1 MKISTSKTELQSA
14 LQKLSKATP
23 TRSTLPIL
31 TSVLFDAQKS
41 GTVLRTTDL
50 EIAIVVSLPASLE
63 EPGSCAIPIQPLVEI
78 TNALPETRITFS
90 VDGSNKV
97 KMSTEVG
104 EYDLS
109 GKPSEEFPAL
119 PDVDNRKAAGIKGSI
134 LREIIHTNL
143 FAVSQDELKPSLTGV
158 LFRFGENILTAVSTD
173 GHRLVRYIRNDYESK
188 EFQGDVVI
196 PKKFLN
202 MISNIIPAEETI
214 QVWMGDSHMTL
225 SIGSDT
231 YFTRIIDERFPDYES
246 VIPKENDKTVTANR
260 ESLLSGVKRV
270 SIFSNRSTHQI
281 ALNIQE
287 GKALLTT
294 EDPERASKAKEELD
308 VELSGEAV
316 TVGKNANYLKDV
328 LSHIGTEDIR
338 IELKSSISAG
348 LFFPETQ
355 EKDSELTM
363 LLMPIRLSD

>member
-31 TSVLFDAQKS
+31 TSVLFDAQED

-63 EPGSCAIPIQPLVEI
+63 ETGSCAIPIQPLVEI
-78 TNALPETRITFS
+78 TNALPETRITIS
-90 VDGSNKV
+90 IDDSNRI
-97 KMSTEVG
+97 KMSTEIG

-134 LREIIHTNL
+134 LSEIIKTNL
-143 FAVSQDELKPSLTGV
+143 FAVSQDELKPALTGI
-158 LFRFGENILTAVSTD
+158 LFRFGDNMLTAVSTD
-173 GHRLVRYIRNDYESK
+173 GHRLVKYVRKDYESK

-202 MISNIIPAEETI
+202 MISNILPADEII
-214 QVWMGDSHMTL
+214 QVWMGESHMTL

-246 VIPKENDKTVTANR
+246 VLPKENDKTV
-260 ESLLSGVKRV
+260 SVKKDDILSGVKRV

-281 ALNIQE
+281 ALDISE
-287 GKALLTT
+287 GKIVLTT
-294 EDPERASKAKEELD
+294 EDPERASKAKEELVAD
-308 VELSGEAV
+308 LNGEGV
-316 TVGKNANYLKDV
+316 TIGYNANYLKDV
-328 LSHIGTEDIR
+328 LSHIGTEDLR

-348 LFFPETQ
+348 LFYPGKQ
-355 EKDSELTM
+355 EKNSDLTM
-363 LLMPIRLSD
+363 LLMPIRLGD

>member
-31 TSVLFDAQKS
+31 TSVLFDAQES

-50 EIAIVVSLPASLE
+50 EISIVVSLPASLE
-63 EPGSCAIPIQPLVEI
+63 EAGSCAIPIQPLIEI
-78 TNALPETRITFS
+78 TNALPETRITFAI
-90 VDGSNKV
+90 DGSNRI
-97 KMSTEVG
+97 KMSTDIG

-134 LREIIHTNL
+134 LSEIIHTNL
-143 FAVSQDELKPSLTGV
+143 FAVSQDELKPALTGI
-158 LFRFGENILTAVSTD
+158 LFRFGDNTLTAVSTD
-173 GHRLVRYIRNDYESK
+173 GHRLVKYVRNDYESND
-188 EFQGDVVI
+188 FQGDVVI
-196 PKKFLN
+196 PKKFLSL
-202 MISNIIPAEETI
+202 ISNILPADEII
-214 QVWMGDSHMTL
+214 QIWMGESHMTL

-246 VIPKENDKTVTANR
+246 VLPKENDKTVSVNR
-260 ESLLSGVKRV
+260 DSLLSGVKRV

-281 ALNIQE
+281 ALDIND
-287 GKALLTT
+287 GKIVLTT
-294 EDPERASKAKEELD
+294 EDPERASKAKEELEATLD
-308 VELSGEAV
+308 GEGLN
-316 TVGKNANYLKDV
+316 VGYNANYLKEV
-328 LSHIGTEDIR
+328 LSHIGTEDLR

-348 LFFPETQ
+348 LFYPGTQ
-355 EKDSELTM
+355 EKNSDLTV
-363 LLMPIRLSD
+363 LLMPIRLGD